1 MSEIGYHEPVPG
13 IYGTAN
19 PATDSDPVS
28 RAALQ
33 EATAAQM
40 RTFTTQP
47 GYVPPSYQGPDP
59 IGPSWFELGNGDLPK
74 IGWTAQKD
82 TNTPVFVPYSTNGI
96 GRIPDWNADFN
107 PIGAGAEDQ
116 NEVFTGAFPPNRLGV
131 APIGDGLLQY
141 DDQRTNPNVPTQDIS
156 GTIDLEY

>member
-1 MSEIGYHEPVPG
+1 VSELGYHEPVPG

-40 RTFTTQP
+40 RTFTTKP
-47 GYVPPSYQGPDP
+47 GYVPPSYQGDA
-59 IGPSWFELGNGDLPK
+59 IGPTYTQLGNGALPR
-74 IGWTAQKD
+74 IGWTCQKD
-82 TNTPVFVPYSTNGI
+82 AGTPVFAPYDGSHI
-96 GRIPDWNADFN
+96 GRIPDWTSDANA
-107 PIGAGAEDQ
+107 IGAGSDDM

-131 APIGDGLLQY
+131 APVGDGLLQF
-141 DDQRTNPNVPTQDIS
+141 DDQRTNPNAPTTDVS